1 MTLWQKFKFAELEQV
16 MQQDDES
23 FIIFRNKIRVDR
35 KDQNLKQVIKSRF
48 INKNDP
54 TYPNNILHIFVE
66 NMPVKIYNDN
76 QLKKIS

>member
-1 MTLWQKFKFAELEQV
+1 MKLWQKFKFAELEQV

-35 KDQNLKQVIKSRF
+35 KDQNLEQVIKSRF

-76 QLKKIS
+76 QLK

>member
-1 MTLWQKFKFAELEQV
+1 MKLWQKFKFAELEQV
-16 MQQDDES
+16 MQQDYES

-35 KDQNLKQVIKSRF
+35 KDQNLEQVIKSRF

-76 QLKKIS
+76 QLK